1 MTKYFIKI
9 FAIFYNS
16 IYNIGINSRRGIMDI
31 GHVFLHS
38 IKDCIFMLPIM
49 FITYVIIEIIERK
62 TSFATNGKFLSGK
75 ASPIFG
81 SLLGTVPQCGVSVMS
96 AKLFNKGIIGLGT
109 LLSVFIATSDEAFSI
124 LVASDKR
131 LDLIPLLLIKLAI
144 SISVGML
151 FNLILSK
158 KKNFEGEVFDH
169 DSVCAHCHDGVEEGK
184 HAWVKMFV
192 LVPLFHALQTFL
204 YVFVVTFLFGIFFGE
219 HGFVGEEK
227 FATYL
232 STIKYAESFI
242 TALIG
247 LIPNCASSAI
257 ITGAYVSG
265 GISFGSLVAGL
276 ISNAGVGLAVL
287 FKNVKEIKRNL
298 FILFTLYLIG
308 SFTGLFITLIA
319 GLI

>member
-1 MTKYFIKI
+1 
-9 FAIFYNS
+9 
-16 IYNIGINSRRGIMDI
+16 MDI
-31 GHVFLHS
+31 GHEFLHS
-38 IKDCIFMLPIM
+38 LKDCIYMLPIM
-49 FITYVIIEIIERK
+49 FITYVIIELIERK

-75 ASPIFG
+75 VAPVFG

-96 AKLFNKGIIGLGT
+96 AKLFDKGIIGLGT

-124 LVASDKR
+124 LIASDKR
-131 LDLIPLLLIKLAI
+131 LDLIPLLIIKLVLATL
-144 SISVGML
+144 VGLM

-158 KKNFEGEVFDH
+158 KKNFEGEVFEH

-184 HAWVKMFV
+184 HAWVKMYV

-204 YVFVVTFLFGIFFGE
+204 YVFAVTFLFGIFFGE
-219 HGFVGEEK
+219 HGIIGEEK
-227 FATYL
+227 FAVYL
-232 STIKYAESFI
+232 SSVKYTESFI

-298 FILFTLYLIG
+298 FILFTLYFIG
-308 SFTGLFITLIA
+308 AFTGLFITLVS
-319 GLI
+319 GLF